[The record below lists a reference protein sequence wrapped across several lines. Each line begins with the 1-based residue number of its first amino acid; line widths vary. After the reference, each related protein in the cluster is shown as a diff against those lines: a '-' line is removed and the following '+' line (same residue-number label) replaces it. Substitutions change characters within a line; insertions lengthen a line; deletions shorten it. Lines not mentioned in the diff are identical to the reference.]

1 MELRKLNGNDIFK
14 MSKIIKKINVNIDF
28 NEMTKLIESNMKEN
42 ETAESNATE
51 KAQIMAGISIVKN
64 ILENL
69 YLAQDEVNDFL
80 GGLVGISG
88 AEFGNK
94 DIDEVAEVIVK
105 FKDMVKG
112 TRFFTHVSRL
122 M

>member
-28 NEMTKLIESNMKEN
+28 NEMTKLIESNVKEN
-42 ETAESNATE
+42 ETEESNSTE
-51 KAQIMAGISIVKN
+51 KVQIMAGISIVKN